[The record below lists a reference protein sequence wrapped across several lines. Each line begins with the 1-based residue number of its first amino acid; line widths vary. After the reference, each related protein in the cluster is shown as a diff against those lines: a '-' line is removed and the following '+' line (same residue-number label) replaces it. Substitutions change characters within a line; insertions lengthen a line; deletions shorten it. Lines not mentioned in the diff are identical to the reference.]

1 MRAWKRGATMKS
13 RTAVVWLAGL
23 AAIVWCLTG
32 VAVRAEDQGEGG
44 AKGEAKAPPDPTR
57 GQWDSFLD
65 PVRDV
70 EDNYVTGAQKWLEDR
85 TKVHVAAGITK
96 AYTYSFNN
104 PPCCTL
110 ALHSLESHDEPSVDL
125 GQLAVS
131 RPSEGWF
138 IPGFGVKLDFGKVAR
153 RIKADW
159 DGDGMLDRG
168 DIFET
173 NNFDAQEAY
182 LTWAVPDDSPALKGL
197 ALKGGKFV
205 TLLGAEVIEPWSNYN
220 YSRSFLFSFAIP
232 FTHTGVLVSYPLT
245 DKLSVT
251 GGAVEGWDR
260 VASNNNGW
268 SGIGNLTY
276 TVSDQVTL
284 AANGIWGPEQ
294 THKTGNKR
302 GVADLVATIK
312 PTSALTFLLN
322 YDWGHE
328 DAAAPGNEA
337 ALWQG
342 FATVANYAFTDRA
355 SAAVRGE
362 WFEDHSGSRTGIA
375 GALYEAT
382 VTGKYLITQHLY
394 GQVEYRHDESTTG
407 NAFPAGNPQ
416 MIGSG
421 PAVLQKLTS
430 GQDIIGFDFT
440 YLFN

>member
-1 MRAWKRGATMKS
+1 MRHATI
-13 RTAVVWLAGL
+13 WCAGL
-23 AAIVWCLTG
+23 LALMALG
-32 VAVRAEDQGEGG
+32 KGAPVRAD
-44 AKGEAKAPPDPTR
+44 EAPADPTR
-57 GQWDSFLD
+57 GQWDGFLD

-70 EDNYVTGAQKWLEDR
+70 EDRVTDGQKWFEDQ
-85 TKVHVAAGITK
+85 TKVHVGAAITK
-96 AYTYSFNN
+96 AYTWDFNHPN
-104 PPCCTL
+104 PGSLT
-110 ALHSLESHDEPSVDL
+110 LHSLESHDEPSVDL
-125 GQLAVS
+125 GQLSVS

-138 IPGFGVKLDFGKVAR
+138 VPGFGVKLDFGKVAR

-159 DGDGMLDRG
+159 DGDGAVQHG

-197 ALKGGKFV
+197 TLKGGKFV

-232 FTHTGVLVSYPLT
+232 FTHTGVLASYPLT

-251 GGAVEGWDR
+251 GGAIEGWDK
-260 VASNNNGW
+260 VATNNHGW

-276 TVSDQVTL
+276 TASDTVTL

-294 THKTGNKR
+294 TNKLGPKR
-302 GVADLVATIK
+302 GIADLVATWK
-312 PTSALTFLLN
+312 PSAALTLLLN

-328 DAAAPGNEA
+328 DSADLGGGA

-342 FATVANYAFTDRA
+342 FAAVANYAFTDRA

-362 WFEDHSGSRTGIA
+362 WFEDHGGSRTGLRQTLWE
-375 GALYEAT
+375 GT
-382 VTGKYLITQHLY
+382 VTGKYLLTQHFYSRL
-394 GQVEYRHDESTTG
+394 EYRHDESG
-407 NAFPAGNPQ
+407 QKDVFPADHGR
-416 MIGSG
+416 
-421 PAVLQKLTS
+421 KLLA
-430 GQDIIGFDFT
+430 GQDMVSMEFT